1 MIAYLKKMKNRTYEI
16 LEVADLTRRIKK
28 ELSRRKLI
36 PSDVRFT
43 DVVDD

>member
-1 MIAYLKKMKNRTYEI
+1 MINYFNKIKNRTYEI
-16 LEVADLTRRIKK
+16 LEVADLTSRIKK

-43 DVVDD
+43 DVDD